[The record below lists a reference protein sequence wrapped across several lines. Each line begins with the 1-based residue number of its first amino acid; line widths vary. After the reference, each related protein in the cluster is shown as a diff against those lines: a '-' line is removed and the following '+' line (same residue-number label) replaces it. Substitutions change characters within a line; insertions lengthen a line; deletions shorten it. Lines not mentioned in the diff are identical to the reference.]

1 MIWSLKLELK
11 MTPGN
16 TQTKGKT
23 VNSSSA
29 KVSSTQNDSLYKSLL
44 ISGCWLVENH
54 TIWGWVVGCDWCMT
68 VDCWIPT
75 GSGPRN
81 VDTHI
86 VTLCCGWPGPA
97 TGANQYS
104 SPPAGVMVGHQSFIR
119 RLSSVTVARA
129 RYRQWSGPP
138 TQDTP
143 TSISMRL
150 IGSD

>member
-29 KVSSTQNDSLYKSLL
+29 KVSSTQNDSLYKSLM

-54 TIWGWVVGCDWCMT
+54 TIWGWVVGCDWCMSI
-68 VDCWIPT
+68 DCWLPT

-86 VTLCCGWPGPA
+86 VTLCCGWPRPA
-97 TGANQYS
+97 TAANQYS
-104 SPPAGVMVGHQSFIR
+104 SPELESWLVINHSSEDFPPSLWQEPGIDSGLG
-119 RLSSVTVARA
+119 RLPRTHLLQ
-129 RYRQWSGPP
+129 YRWG
-138 TQDTP
+138 
-143 TSISMRL
+143 
-150 IGSD
+150 